1 MDVVVEHD
9 DGLVEDAADVDD
21 EDEEEDEEDEEDD
34 DDDAGDDVDY
44 IYNIGSCSLEGALRR
59 CFGAKHQTNVNTSK
73 H

>member
-1 MDVVVEHD
+1 MLQD

-44 IYNIGSCSLEGALRR
+44 IYIILAAALWKEPFAGAS
-59 CFGAKHQTNVNTSK
+59 GQNTRQM
-73 H
+73 

>member
-21 EDEEEDEEDEEDD
+21 EDEEDD

-44 IYNIGSCSLEGALRR
+44 IYI
-59 CFGAKHQTNVNTSK
+59 
-73 H
+73 

>member
-21 EDEEEDEEDEEDD
+21 EDEEDEED

-59 CFGAKHQTNVNTSK
+59 CFGAKHQTNVKTSK

>member
-21 EDEEEDEEDEEDD
+21 EDEEDEE

-44 IYNIGSCSLEGALRR
+44 IYIILAAALWKEPFAGAS
-59 CFGAKHQTNVNTSK
+59 GQNTRQM
-73 H
+73 